1 MSFIIFKL
9 GELGEESFGMLKLG
23 ELGEVRFRMYKLEDL
38 EKYQRFFFLKI
49 QRIIFFTLI
58 LNVPLK
64 SRKISSRT
72 QDQ

>member
-1 MSFIIFKL
+1 
-9 GELGEESFGMLKLG
+9 MLKLG

-38 EKYQRFFFLKI
+38 EKY